1 MKAILLCLLPV
12 WRGREKGAA
21 YGVPRQSSPSKVRKN
36 WNETTTPN
44 PRKGLLVPSLY
55 PRKKSTKD
63 ATVPLTVHGPQGC
76 LQMLETNLRK
86 LDGPKVK
93 KSSAEESRSNAS
105 PLQTPGIRGRGA
117 PSADAE
123 APELPGP
130 LHSGAAV
137 CAPRSRVFGTRRP
150 PLAGSHGSDRMNRQQ
165 RLRGERQAGRQSD
178 RRRSSCPLLD
188 RRPNA
193 GELPP
198 TETAR
203 QAQPP
208 NAGAPRAAPA
218 AGRRARGTPRAAR
231 TTRPREPRGKLKSTR
246 RNHSSRRR
254 AAGLQPRAP
263 ETQRRGRTRRRTRG
277 GHGGA
282 RARQGHARPAPKQ
295 LQEGPRRG
303 PVRPNTRPPR
313 GELWAGRGANTAR
326 GAPPDS
332 RGTPPALTAEARPWT
347 PRHGTGVWGAPA
359 GATSRAGVRQLALR
373 RPGLGGQGRGRAA
386 SAEAA
391 HPRPPPTSGTP
402 RAAAAGAGPRRPR
415 RGPRPGAAPRPWWPR
430 PERRAA
436 SRAAPHPPR
445 PCRS

>member
-137 CAPRSRVFGTRRP
+137 CAPRSRVCGTRRP

-165 RLRGERQAGRQSD
+165 RLRGKREAGGAPIRPTKVQLSPARPPPERRRTSTHGNRASGTTAQRRSPAGRSRSWTQSPRD
-178 RRRSSCPLLD
+178 PPRSAD
-188 RRPNA
+188 H
-193 GELPP
+193 
-198 TETAR
+198 
-203 QAQPP
+203 QATGTTRKAQVH
-208 NAGAPRAAPA
+208 AAKPQQPA
-218 AGRRARGTPRAAR
+218 AGG
-231 TTRPREPRGKLKSTR
+231 
-246 RNHSSRRR
+246 
-254 AAGLQPRAP
+254 RAP
-263 ETQRRGRTRRRTRG
+263 
-277 GHGGA
+277 
-282 RARQGHARPAPKQ
+282 
-295 LQEGPRRG
+295 
-303 PVRPNTRPPR
+303 
-313 GELWAGRGANTAR
+313 
-326 GAPPDS
+326 
-332 RGTPPALTAEARPWT
+332 
-347 PRHGTGVWGAPA
+347 
-359 GATSRAGVRQLALR
+359 ATS
-373 RPGLGGQGRGRAA
+373 PGNAAQGQDPAQD
-386 SAEAA
+386 
-391 HPRPPPTSGTP
+391 
-402 RAAAAGAGPRRPR
+402 PRRPR
-415 RGPRPGAAPRPWWPR
+415 RG
-430 PERRAA
+430 
-436 SRAAPHPPR
+436 
-445 PCRS
+445 